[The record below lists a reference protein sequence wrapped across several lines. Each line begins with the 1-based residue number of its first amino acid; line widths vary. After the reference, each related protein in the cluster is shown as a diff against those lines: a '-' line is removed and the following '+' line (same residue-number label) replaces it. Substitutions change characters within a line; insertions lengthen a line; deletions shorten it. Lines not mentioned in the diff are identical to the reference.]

1 MTQATATPASDPAAS
16 GDAISAIE
24 AYLNSS
30 ALAAPQRFTGTA
42 NADVLSGTS
51 GADVLE
57 GLAGD
62 DTYYVNNSGDVIV
75 ELANGGTDTVYTS
88 VNYTVA
94 ANVENVH
101 IIGSGLTVTGSATTN
116 NAFHVQAPGGNVLN
130 GGGAVNSVSYTNA
143 SVGVTATLSG
153 ANGPLPAAPGTDVL
167 FNFSNLIGSKLDDVL
182 TGNELK
188 NALVGG
194 MGNDILRGGKGDD
207 VLAGTVG
214 DDTYIF
220 ARGDGADSIL
230 EVPEGGAHN
239 VVAFL
244 AGVGADQLWFRQVGT
259 ALEVSTI
266 GTTDKITI
274 SGWYGAGIAPRIQE
288 FRMADGRVLLGAD
301 VQNLVQAMAGLAPP
315 PLGQL
320 TLPPGTASLLWPA
333 LAQNWRIDGT
343 DQPTNGGPFVGG
355 VNKDIIR
362 GTAGADLMAGQGN
375 DDIYYVNHVND
386 VVIEEADGGR
396 DTVYVSTS
404 SYTLPSNVEEV
415 HISAGSQMVA
425 GSSGS
430 YNVFH
435 VDVAGGN
442 LLIGGGANNTASYAG
457 SRTGATVRLVSANSA
472 PAVQQGRD
480 ELVNFS
486 TVEGSDYND
495 VLTGNASSNTL
506 IGGRGHDML
515 QGGQGADVL
524 AGGLGDDTFVFAR
537 GDGADIITE
546 TAADAGYDA
555 IAFLAGVSL
564 DQLWFRQVGA
574 DLEVSTIGTTDKIT
588 IRAWNAAAPN
598 IEEFRTAAGHV
609 LRGADVQ
616 QLVQAMANLTPPPLG
631 QLTLPA
637 GTAAALAPALAQA
650 WHFNG
655 PTQPTGQT
663 FVGTANADIL
673 SGSAGADLLEGLAG
687 DDSYFVNHSGDF
699 IVERGNGGTDTV
711 YTTVNYTVADN
722 VEYVRLN
729 AGGLTVTGSAYTSNN
744 FFVKTAGGNV
754 LDGGGEGNLLNYN
767 GASAGVTAVFAPVG
781 ATMTARPGV
790 DVLANFNAVIGSTF
804 DDFLTGNELK
814 NILGGGLGNDTL
826 QGGKGDDAL
835 AGALGSDTY
844 IFARGDGADSIS
856 EADEAGSRDVVS
868 FLAGVSAEQ
877 LWFRQVGTALEVSTI
892 GSGDK
897 VTVNG
902 WYEGAPR
909 SIEEFRTADGRVLL
923 GSNVQNLVQAM
934 AGLTPPPAG
943 QLTLPPATAAI
954 LAPSLAQNWRSAQQF
969 SAASQAAGAA
979 WQADPAQLVQALAGF
994 AVPVAASA
1002 HWSEKGGLPMQIQ
1015 LAAAH

>member
-1 MTQATATPASDPAAS
+1 
-16 GDAISAIE
+16 
-24 AYLNSS
+24 
-30 ALAAPQRFTGTA
+30 
-42 NADVLSGTS
+42 
-51 GADVLE
+51 
-57 GLAGD
+57 
-62 DTYYVNNSGDVIV
+62 
-75 ELANGGTDTVYTS
+75 
-88 VNYTVA
+88 
-94 ANVENVH
+94 
-101 IIGSGLTVTGSATTN
+101 
-116 NAFHVQAPGGNVLN
+116 
-130 GGGAVNSVSYTNA
+130 
-143 SVGVTATLSG
+143 
-153 ANGPLPAAPGTDVL
+153 
-167 FNFSNLIGSKLDDVL
+167 
-182 TGNELK
+182 
-188 NALVGG
+188 
-194 MGNDILRGGKGDD
+194 
-207 VLAGTVG
+207 
-214 DDTYIF
+214 
-220 ARGDGADSIL
+220 
-230 EVPEGGAHN
+230 
-239 VVAFL
+239 
-244 AGVGADQLWFRQVGT
+244 
-259 ALEVSTI
+259 
-266 GTTDKITI
+266 
-274 SGWYGAGIAPRIQE
+274 
-288 FRMADGRVLLGAD
+288 
-301 VQNLVQAMAGLAPP
+301 
-315 PLGQL
+315 
-320 TLPPGTASLLWPA
+320 
-333 LAQNWRIDGT
+333 IDGT

-435 VDVAGGN
+435 VDVTGGN

-472 PAVQQGRD
+472 PAVQLGRD

-555 IAFLAGVSL
+555 IAFLAGVNI

-588 IRAWNAAAPN
+588 IRAWNAAVPN

-609 LRGADVQ
+609 MRGADVQ
-616 QLVQAMANLTPPPLG
+616 LLVQAMANLTPPPLG

-637 GTAAALAPALAQA
+637 STAAALAPALAQA

-663 FVGTANADIL
+663 FVGTAGADVIN
-673 SGSAGADLLEGLAG
+673 GTAGADLLQGLGG
-687 DDSYFVNHSGDF
+687 DDTYYVNHGGDF
-699 IVERGNGGTDTV
+699 IDERGNGGNDTV
-711 YTTVNYTVADN
+711 YTSVNYTVADN
-722 VEYVRLN
+722 VEYVRLT
-729 AGGLTVTGSAYTSNN
+729 GPGLTVTGNGN
-744 FFVKTAGGNV
+744 DNVFHVDVAGGNV
-754 LDGGGEGNLLNYN
+754 LRGGGAGNSLSY
-767 GASAGVTAVFAPVG
+767 ATSTTGVTAAFAPVG
-781 ATMTARPGV
+781 GPMTARAGS
-790 DVLANFNAVIGSTF
+790 DVLANFNAVIGSKF
-804 DDFLTGNELK
+804 DDVLTGNELK
-814 NILGGGLGNDTL
+814 NILLGGLGNDTL

-835 AGALGSDTY
+835 AGTLGNDTY
-844 IFARGDGADSIS
+844 IFARGDGADTIS

-877 LWFRQVGTALEVSTI
+877 LWFRQAGANLEVSTI
-892 GSGDK
+892 GTTDK
-897 VTVNG
+897 VTVTG
-902 WYEGAPR
+902 WYESAGR
-909 SIEEFRTADGRVLL
+909 RIEEFRMADGRVLL
-923 GSNVQNLVQAM
+923 GSDVQKLVQAM

-943 QLTLPPATAAI
+943 HLAGRHGRHPGTGAGAELARRATTACRQPGRFRR
-954 LAPSLAQNWRSAQQF
+954 LASGFR
-969 SAASQAAGAA
+969 AAGASDGRLCRA
-979 WQADPAQLVQALAGF
+979 GGRIGAMVRSRQSVDAAPA
-994 AVPVAASA
+994 
-1002 HWSEKGGLPMQIQ
+1002 GGGTLNR
-1015 LAAAH
+1015 

>member
-130 GGGAVNSVSYTNA
+130 GGGAVNSVSYINA

-194 MGNDILRGGKGDD
+194 IGNDILRGGKGDD
-207 VLAGTVG
+207 MLAGTVG

-301 VQNLVQAMAGLAPP
+301 VQNLVQAMAGLTPP
-315 PLGQL
+315 PAGQL
-320 TLPPGTASLLWPA
+320 TLPAATAAALAPA
-333 LAQNWRIDGT
+333 LAQNWRTEGPNQPVNGVFTGT
-343 DQPTNGGPFVGG
+343 ANP
-355 VNKDIIR
+355 DIIK
-362 GTAGADLMAGQGN
+362 GTAGADVMAGLAG
-375 DDIYYVNHVND
+375 DDTYYVNHSGD
-386 VVIEEADGGR
+386 VVVEQAGGGR
-396 DTVYVSTS
+396 DTVYATVD
-404 SYTLPSNVEEV
+404 YTLAANVEEV
-415 HISAGSQMVA
+415 HVGAAGLTVT
-425 GSSGS
+425 GNGND
-430 YNVFH
+430 NVFH
-435 VDVAGGN
+435 VDMAGGN
-442 LLIGGGANNTASYAG
+442 VLRGGGTNSTATYAG
-457 SRTGATVRLVSANSA
+457 SKAGATASIVSSSAA
-472 PAVQQGRD
+472 PAARPGSDV
-480 ELVNFS
+480 LVNFS
-486 TVEGSDYND
+486 GLEGSAYDD
-495 VLTGNASSNTL
+495 VLTGNELANTL
-506 IGGRGHDML
+506 AGGLGNDTL

-524 AGGLGDDTFVFAR
+524 AGGIGDDTFVFAR

-637 GTAAALAPALAQA
+637 ATAASLAPVLAQA

-687 DDSYFVNHSGDF
+687 DDTYFVNHSGDF

-711 YTTVNYTVADN
+711 YTNVNYTVADN
-722 VEYVRLN
+722 VEYVRLS
-729 AGGLTVTGSAYTSNN
+729 AAGLTVTGSAYTNN
-744 FFVKTAGGNV
+744 LFFVDTPGGNV
-754 LDGGGEGNLLNYN
+754 LDGGGVGNTVNYSN
-767 GASAGVTAVFAPVG
+767 ASAGATVAFAPAG
-781 ATMTARPGV
+781 AALVARPGV
-790 DVLANFNAVIGSTF
+790 DVVANFTAAVGSKF
-804 DDFLTGNELK
+804 DDVLMGNEIK
-814 NILGGGLGNDTL
+814 NILVGGLGNDIL
-826 QGGKGDDAL
+826 QGGKGDDIL
-835 AGALGSDTY
+835 SGALGNDTY
-844 IFARGDGADSIS
+844 VFARGDGADIVN
-856 EADEAGSRDVVS
+856 EGIETTGRDVVS

-954 LAPSLAQNWRSAQQF
+954 LAPSLAQNWRSA
-969 SAASQAAGAA
+969 
-979 WQADPAQLVQALAGF
+979 
-994 AVPVAASA
+994 
-1002 HWSEKGGLPMQIQ
+1002 
-1015 LAAAH
+1015 

>member
-1 MTQATATPASDPAAS
+1 MTEKFASQTSTAADD
-16 GDAISAIE
+16 GMSAIE
-24 AYLNSS
+24 AYLNGV
-30 ALAAPQRFTGTA
+30 AAAPQRFTGTA
-42 NADVLSGTS
+42 NADVLTGTT

-62 DTYYVNNSGDVIV
+62 DTYYVNDSGDVIV
-75 ELANGGTDTVYTS
+75 ELANGGNDTVYTS
-88 VNYTVA
+88 VNYKVA
-94 ANVENVH
+94 DNVENVH
-101 IIGSGLTVTGSATTN
+101 LSRSGLTVTGSATN
-116 NAFHVQAPGGNVLN
+116 NNSFYVHAPGGNVLD
-130 GGGAVNSVSYTNA
+130 GGGTGNSVSYA
-143 SVGVTATLSG
+143 YAAAGVTATLSG

-167 FNFSNLIGSKLDDVL
+167 LNFVGLTGSKFDDVL

-188 NALVGG
+188 NALIGG
-194 MGNDILRGGKGDD
+194 MGNDTLRGGKGDD
-207 VLAGTVG
+207 LLAGMVG

-220 ARGDGADSIL
+220 ARGDGADNIH
-230 EVPEGGAHN
+230 EVPEGGGHN

-244 AGVGADQLWFRQVGT
+244 AGVGIDQLWFRQVGT

-266 GTTDKITI
+266 GTTDKISI
-274 SGWYGAGIAPRIQE
+274 SGWYSAGIVPRIEE
-288 FRMADGRVLLGAD
+288 FRLADGRVLLGGD
-301 VQNLVQAMAGLAPP
+301 VQNLVQAMAALTPP

-343 DQPTNGGPFVGG
+343 DLPTNGGPFVGG
-355 VNKDIIR
+355 VYKDIIR

-386 VVIEEADGGR
+386 VVVEEADGGR

-404 SYTLPSNVEEV
+404 SYTLPANVEEV

-435 VDVAGGN
+435 VDVTGGN

-486 TVEGSDYND
+486 TVEGSAYND
-495 VLTGNASSNTL
+495 VLTGNELNNTL
-506 IGGRGHDML
+506 SGGRGHDIL

-524 AGGLGDDTFVFAR
+524 AGGLGDDTYVFAR
-537 GDGADIITE
+537 GDGADVI
-546 TAADAGYDA
+546 AASAPDTGYDA
-555 IAFLAGVSL
+555 IAFLGGVNL

-588 IRAWNAAAPN
+588 IRGWDGAVPGIA
-598 IEEFRTAAGHV
+598 EFRTAAGHV
-609 LRGADVQ
+609 LLGADVGL
-616 QLVQAMANLTPPPLG
+616 LVQAMANLAPPPLG

-637 GTAAALAPALAQA
+637 ATAAILAPALAQA

-655 PTQPTGQT
+655 PTQPTVT
-663 FVGTANADIL
+663 YVVGTENADL
-673 SGSAGADLLEGLAG
+673 LNGSYGADLLEGLHG
-687 DDSYFVNHSGDF
+687 DDSYFVNHGGDF
-699 IVERGNGGTDTV
+699 IVERGNGGNDTV

-722 VEYVRLN
+722 VENVRLN
-729 AGGLTVTGSAYTSNN
+729 ARGLTVTGSAYTSNN
-744 FFVKTAGGNV
+744 FFVNTPGGNV
-754 LDGGGEGNLLNYN
+754 LDGGGAGNLLNYN
-767 GASAGVTAVFAPVG
+767 GASAGVTAAFAPVG
-781 ATMTARPGV
+781 APLAARAGV
-790 DVLANFNAVIGSTF
+790 DVLANFNAVVGSTF
-804 DDFLTGNELK
+804 ADFLSGNELK
-814 NILGGGLGNDTL
+814 NILAGGLGNDTL
-826 QGGKGDDAL
+826 QGGRGDDAL
-835 AGALGSDTY
+835 SGALGSDTY
-844 IFARGDGADSIS
+844 IFARGDGADTIS

-902 WYEGAPR
+902 WYDSAPR

-934 AGLTPPPAG
+934 AGLTPPPLG
-943 QLTLPPATAAI
+943 QLTLPASTAAT
-954 LAPSLAQNWRSAQQF
+954 LAPVLAQNWRAGQAF
-969 SAASQAAGAA
+969 NAASQAGSGS
-979 WQADPAQLVQALAGF
+979 WQADPAQLVQAMAGF
-994 AVPVAASA
+994 AVPAAASA
-1002 HWSEKGGLPMQIQ
+1002 PWSAHGGQASQIQ
-1015 LAAAH
+1015 LAAAQ